1 MTFGRGQL
9 LPQKYKI
16 PRKRRQKTT
25 KVTLKVHE
33 RNRERLNMSR
43 SPENFFFM
51 AS

>member
-1 MTFGRGQL
+1 MFGRGKL

-25 KVTLKVHE
+25 TLKVHE